1 MSTIRI
7 APEVRAKILSSI
19 KDDGTSIADA
29 AQTYSI
35 HHDTIRKWLRQTTDN
50 ASTSTGELQ
59 RLRRENQ
66 VLKEIIGTLVLERE
80 STKKN
85 LTRS

>member
-1 MSTIRI
+1 MPFTRI

-19 KDDGTSIADA
+19 KDDGAAITDA
-29 AQTYSI
+29 AQTYGI

-50 ASTSTGELQ
+50 ASTSSGELQ

-80 STKKN
+80 TKKN